1 MRLAARSMNISEHT
15 ARDYIK
21 RARAKYEDLG
31 RSAANRTELM
41 FRAIEDGRL
50 GLSDVKG
57 DL

>member
-1 MRLAARSMNISEHT
+1 MNISEHT